1 MLKETQTFFGNDAR
15 YYLIHFMLRFHKE
28 GNPSILFVGL
38 IALVLILSA
47 LFLVPSSLLLVQG
60 LMITLAVVLLVF
72 ILQFF
77 RNPKRPIA
85 TYDNNIIYAPA
96 DGKIVV
102 IEETE
107 ENEFLKE
114 PCIQVSIFMS
124 PLNVHVNRN
133 PTDGKIAYS
142 KYHPGKFLMAWNPK
156 ASTENERTTVAYNLH
171 NGQRLVMRQIA
182 GFLARRIV
190 NYLKAGDEVR
200 QGEDMGFIKL
210 GSRVDLFLPLDAT
223 INVQLGDMVAGNTH
237 VIAQLKKD

>member
-1 MLKETQTFFGNDAR
+1 
-15 YYLIHFMLRFHKE
+15 MLRFHKE
-28 GNPSILFVGL
+28 GGPSILLIGL
-38 IALVLILSA
+38 IALILIVSA
-47 LFLVPSSLLLVQG
+47 LVLVPSSLMIVQI
-60 LMITLAVVLLVF
+60 LMIILAVVLMVF

-77 RNPKRPIA
+77 RNPARPIA
-85 TYDNNIIYAPA
+85 TYDDHIIYAPA

-102 IEETE
+102 IEEAQE
-107 ENEFLKE
+107 SEFLKE

-133 PTDGKIAYS
+133 PTSGTIAYS

-156 ASTENERTTVAYNLH
+156 ASTENERTTVAYDLH

-190 NYLKAGDEVR
+190 NYLKAGDKVR

-223 INVQLGDMVAGNTH
+223 IKVQLGDMVAGNSD
-237 VIAQLKKD
+237 VIAHLK

>member
-1 MLKETQTFFGNDAR
+1 
-15 YYLIHFMLRFHKE
+15 MLRFHKE
-28 GNPSILFVGL
+28 GIPSILLVGL
-38 IALVLILSA
+38 VALILVLSA
-47 LFLVPSSLLLVQG
+47 LLLIPSSLLSVQL
-60 LMITLAVVLLVF
+60 LMIILALVLLLF

-77 RNPKRPIA
+77 RNPERPIA
-85 TYDNNIIYAPA
+85 IHDDNIIYAPA

-102 IEETE
+102 IEEAE

-133 PTDGKIAYS
+133 PTSGKITYS

-156 ASTENERTTVAYNLH
+156 ASTENERTTVAYDLH

-190 NYLKAGDEVR
+190 NYLKTGDQVR

-223 INVQLGDMVAGNTH
+223 IKVQLGDMVAGNTN
-237 VIAQLKKD
+237 VIAQLK

>member
-1 MLKETQTFFGNDAR
+1 
-15 YYLIHFMLRFHKE
+15 MLRFHKE
-28 GNPSILFVGL
+28 GGPSILLIGL
-38 IALVLILSA
+38 IALILIVSAVL
-47 LFLVPSSLLLVQG
+47 LVPSSLLIVQI
-60 LMITLAVVLLVF
+60 LMITLAVVLVVF

-77 RNPKRPIA
+77 RNPERPIA
-85 TYDNNIIYAPA
+85 TYDDTIIYAPA

-102 IEETE
+102 IEEAQE
-107 ENEFLKE
+107 SEFLKE

-133 PTDGKIAYS
+133 PTSGTIAYS

-156 ASTENERTTVAYNLH
+156 ASTENERTTVAYDLP

-190 NYLKAGDEVR
+190 NYLKAGDKVR

-223 INVQLGDMVAGNTH
+223 INVQLGDMVAGNSD
-237 VIAQLKKD
+237 VIAHLK

>member
-1 MLKETQTFFGNDAR
+1 
-15 YYLIHFMLRFHKE
+15 MLRFHKE
-28 GNPSILFVGL
+28 GTPSIVIIGSIAALLVAAALLFVP
-38 IALVLILSA
+38 AE
-47 LFLVPSSLLLVQG
+47 LLVIRI
-60 LMITLAVVLLVF
+60 LLIVLAVVLLVF

-85 TYDNNIIYAPA
+85 QQNDAIIYAPA
-96 DGKIVV
+96 DGKVVV
-102 IEETE
+102 IEQTTE
-107 ENEFLKE
+107 SEFLNE

-133 PTDGKIAYS
+133 PSSGRIAYS

-156 ASTENERTTVAYNLH
+156 ASTENERTTIAYDLP

-190 NYLKAGDEVR
+190 NYLQVGDQVR

-210 GSRVDLFLPLDAT
+210 GSRVDLFLPLDADLKV
-223 INVQLGDMVAGNTH
+223 NLGDMVYGNSDI
-237 VIAQLKKD
+237 IAQLKK